1 MPQLSVRV
9 ERWPIAGRF
18 TIARGAKT
26 EAEIVVAEIAEG
38 QLCGRGE
45 CVPYPRYGE
54 SVEGVAALLSTFDI
68 RIAEGLTR
76 GDLQEA
82 LPPGAA
88 RNALDCALIDFEAK
102 SSRRPAHEILGLSAP
117 AFVNTALTLSLD
129 AAASMAEAAKAA
141 QGFAVLKIK
150 LGLDGA
156 EDRLAAIAGAAPDAR
171 LIVDANEA
179 WTLDSLA
186 ALMPALERAGVALI
200 EQPLPAG
207 KDGALANFAS
217 PIPLCADESIHSR
230 AELDEAARLYQC
242 VNVKLDKAGGLTEAL
257 ALVKAARARGLS
269 VMVGSMVA
277 TSLSMAPAMLLA
289 PMADFVDL
297 DGPLLLAKDRVP
309 GISYDRSLMAP
320 PPPALWG

>member
-1 MPQLSVRV
+1 
-9 ERWPIAGRF
+9 
-18 TIARGAKT
+18 
-26 EAEIVVAEIAEG
+26 
-38 QLCGRGE
+38 
-45 CVPYPRYGE
+45 
-54 SVEGVAALLSTFDI
+54 
-68 RIAEGLTR
+68 
-76 GDLQEA
+76 
-82 LPPGAA
+82 
-88 RNALDCALIDFEAK
+88 
-102 SSRRPAHEILGLSAP
+102 
-117 AFVNTALTLSLD
+117 
-129 AAASMAEAAKAA
+129 MAEAAKAA

-186 ALMPALERAGVALI
+186 ALMPALERARVALI

-257 ALVKAARARGLS
+257 ALVQAARARGLS